1 MITTVATK
9 AGIAGALTVIATVA
23 KKLLNMQKND
33 SLVSFTKVLRVEPVT
48 MIDERLKNYDNLPDI
63 LQTLLTLF
71 CGYYLQA
78 VACMTNVGQINVVR
92 MLDTLNPNRD
102 GGMAASSLV
111 DAINGKAS
119 PSMLSMESF
128 GTHLPDPV
136 VSMESPQDVGRA
148 VNSAMSG
155 VRAAVAAHRPA
166 MDKNMYGSL
175 STGGVDLSRG
185 IKAASEA
192 VNLAVGKLLEVPIIG
207 ENNQKATFPIS
218 VRLATMTVNPDVLT
232 HILGTSGSDNSYRER
247 IHRWRAGELSLVQ
260 DLILCRDM
268 ILADKRLMAK
278 DTSGAMSEIARRRAA
293 NTASAFTT
301 GTPSVGSASGLVVL
315 SKDTAVQLERSR
327 LGRLDDP
334 QFRDAVF
341 ADSLNMIMVVVDQ
354 DRDLVTIYT
363 RDIALPVKLSV
374 REIKSGNSGKG
385 GGFDINEI
393 MKAYRLGNSAV
404 F

>member
-33 SLVSFTKVLRVEPVT
+33 SLVSFTKNLRVEPVT

-128 GTHLPDPV
+128 KDHLPRV
-136 VSMESPQDVGRA
+136 SVSMESPQSAIRA
-148 VNSAMSG
+148 GLGVAGAANSVIMS
-155 VRAAVAAHRPA
+155 HRPNT
-166 MDKNMYGSL
+166 DKNMYGS
-175 STGGVDLSRG
+175 VNVDNIDLSKG
-185 IKAASEA
+185 LKSASEA

-207 ENNQKATFPIS
+207 ENGQKATFPIA
-218 VRLATMTVNPDVLT
+218 VRLATMTVNPEVLT
-232 HILGTSGSDNSYRER
+232 HILGASGSDNSYRER

-260 DLILCRDM
+260 DLILAQDM

-293 NTASAFTT
+293 NTASAFTS
-301 GTPSVGSASGLVVL
+301 GTPSIGSASGLVVI
-315 SKDTAVQLERSR
+315 SKDTATLLERTR
-327 LGRLDDP
+327 LGRLDDS

-374 REIKSGNSGKG
+374 RELKSGNSGKG